1 MIVFISAILFSLS
14 ANLDNFVVGF
24 AYGVKKIEIS
34 FYINLLIAILTSVGT
49 TISLV
54 LGNLLYYILPKFI
67 VDLLGS
73 LIIILIGLYF
83 LIQSLIKHKK
93 KKTAK
98 EVALKDVKA
107 MLVYAEKTDI
117 DKSGDIDIKEG
128 LLIGLGLS
136 INNFGVGIAF
146 SLTGVNIFITSFFSF
161 IFSLFTLS
169 IGVKLGKKLLGKNI
183 GDLSPY
189 ISSILLIILGIIEFC
204 F

>member
-93 KKTAK
+93 KKPAK